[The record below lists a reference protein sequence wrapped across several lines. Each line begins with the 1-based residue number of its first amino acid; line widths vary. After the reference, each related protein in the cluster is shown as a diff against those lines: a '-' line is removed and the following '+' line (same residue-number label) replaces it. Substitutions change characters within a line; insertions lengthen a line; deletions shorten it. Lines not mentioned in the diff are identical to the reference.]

1 MALVKPKLNQQ
12 QWDAVMTEEPNI
24 LVVAG
29 AGSGK
34 TFTLIQAVA
43 NYRLNNSKH
52 NIQVITYTRAATAE
66 LRERL
71 DELKAD
77 NVDISTIHVWSRTH
91 LQNLANKYAFRIK
104 IMEEGKILE
113 ILKELIA
120 TNKTKIK
127 PEILYSYVSG
137 NKKMDVTDNYL
148 KTLDALNKK
157 YITFKRKNNL
167 YDFTDYPLYLLTK
180 MREYGER
187 IETLDALF
195 VDELQDVDEE
205 QFELFKMVDAK
216 KKFFIGDPKQ
226 SIYIFRGA
234 DSEIFRKLDKF
245 SNKTL
250 LVNYRSFQEITDYAD
265 TCYDWLKDKVLYSRN
280 LLLSDIKYSNS
291 SDTVC
296 IRGRGGDVFTL
307 SPFGVT
313 LKIGYGEVDTLKSF
327 EKFMNVEIKPWI
339 LCRTNKQ
346 VKWIE
351 ELGYGNVSTV
361 HQAKGLEYESVI
373 VIDEVIKDNEDLNI
387 AYVAVTRAKNKVFIA
402 NFSQFYKLL
411 TLYMSK

>member
-1 MALVKPKLNQQ
+1 MALIKTKLNQQ

-43 NYRLNNSKH
+43 NYRLNNPED

-157 YITFKRKNNL
+157 YVAFKRKNNL

-205 QFELFKMVDAK
+205 QFELFKLVDAK

-296 IRGRGGDVFTL
+296 IRGKGGDVFTL
-307 SPFGVT
+307 NPFGVT

-327 EKFMNVEIKPWI
+327 EKFMNVETKPWI

-387 AYVAVTRAKNKVFIA
+387 AYVAVTRTKNSVFIA

>member
-1 MALVKPKLNQQ
+1 
-12 QWDAVMTEEPNI
+12 
-24 LVVAG
+24 
-29 AGSGK
+29 
-34 TFTLIQAVA
+34 
-43 NYRLNNSKH
+43 
-52 NIQVITYTRAATAE
+52 
-66 LRERL
+66 
-71 DELKAD
+71 
-77 NVDISTIHVWSRTH
+77 
-91 LQNLANKYAFRIK
+91 
-104 IMEEGKILE
+104 MEEGKILE

-265 TCYDWLKDKVLYSRN
+265 TCYD
-280 LLLSDIKYSNS
+280 
-291 SDTVC
+291 
-296 IRGRGGDVFTL
+296 
-307 SPFGVT
+307 
-313 LKIGYGEVDTLKSF
+313 
-327 EKFMNVEIKPWI
+327 
-339 LCRTNKQ
+339 
-346 VKWIE
+346 
-351 ELGYGNVSTV
+351 
-361 HQAKGLEYESVI
+361 
-373 VIDEVIKDNEDLNI
+373 
-387 AYVAVTRAKNKVFIA
+387 
-402 NFSQFYKLL
+402 
-411 TLYMSK
+411 

>member
-296 IRGRGGDVFTL
+296 IRGKGGDVFTL

-327 EKFMNVEIKPWI
+327 EKFMNVETKPWI